1 MNQSGPVRKHTQV
14 IYGLMGLMFLA
25 ALPSMALGQTDN
37 DNALESDLIPVSVA
51 SNGFTAEMTRQLRQ
65 GFMWQTAYHTVD
77 ENLYYFLH
85 WEEFV
90 KHHFFRRSGAVSN
103 LESVHGRQLGLVSAN
118 SSLGDMTLTELLA
131 DSRSRVQGFIVVHR
145 GKIVYEQYPGMR
157 EDDHHIWNSISKTI
171 AGLSVG
177 LLEAEGK
184 INVNDGIETY
194 LPELSGT
201 YWEGMRIIDILDMS
215 TGLDLVENEVAR
227 NDVKSTF
234 NKFWRIEL
242 GDRSGL
248 GDLSSDEIL
257 FGVDKIGEAGK
268 VFEYSS
274 MNTKMLGILVERVAN
289 QRLAEFFS
297 DRVWSKI
304 GAEGDAM
311 VGVNLEGGAAIYG
324 MVSSR
329 LRDLARYGMLFS
341 PSWNVVASEAVIP
354 KSLLDAIQNTCRP
367 ELLANSGRA
376 VQTDL
381 AEDQPICNSRQ
392 WDRVYADGDI
402 YKGGARGQG
411 LYVSP
416 GRDVVVGWF
425 STTMEGSWVNYARAI
440 AKKLGQED

>member
-1 MNQSGPVRKHTQV
+1 MPDVSFARDEARRLFLLAGLLVLAFFPCPGRCQSDST
-14 IYGLMGLMFLA
+14 GLTETA
-25 ALPSMALGQTDN
+25 
-37 DNALESDLIPVSVA
+37 LIPVSQA
-51 SNGFTAEMTRQLRQ
+51 RNGFSVDESNRLRQ
-65 GFMWQTAYHTVD
+65 GFMWQTAYYTVD

-90 KHHFFRRSGAVSN
+90 RHNLIRRGGPVRTLTSAPD
-103 LESVHGRQLGLVSAN
+103 RQPGLIEAQ
-118 SSLGDMTLTELLA
+118 SSLGEMTLNELLA
-131 DSRSRVQGFIVVHR
+131 DARSRIQGFIVVHR

-171 AGLSVG
+171 AGLLVG

-184 INVNDGIETY
+184 IDVNEAIDTY
-194 LPELSGT
+194 LPELAGT
-201 YWEGMRIIDILDMS
+201 HWQGIRVIDILDMA
-215 TGLDLVENEVAR
+215 TGLDLVESEAAR
-227 NDVKSTF
+227 NDVTTDF

-248 GDLSSDEIL
+248 DTASAEQIL
-257 FGVDKIGEAGK
+257 FGVKRKGDPGK

-274 MNTKMLGILVERVAN
+274 MNTKMLGTLVERVSG

-297 DRVWSKI
+297 QRVWSRM

-311 VGVNLEGGAAIYG
+311 VGVNLQGSANIYG

-329 LRDLARYGMLFS
+329 LRDLARYGMLYS
-341 PSWNVVASEAVIP
+341 PSWNIVAEEHVVP
-354 KSLLDAIQNTCRP
+354 PSLIDAIRNGCRP
-367 ELLANSGRA
+367 ELLARSGRPA
-376 VQTDL
+376 SPGEP
-381 AEDQPICNSRQ
+381 EDQPRCNSRQ
-392 WDRVYADGDI
+392 WDRVYPDGDI

-425 STTMEGSWVNYARAI
+425 STTMESGWVNYARAI
-440 AKKLGQED
+440 AKALGPRA